1 MRRRSARSRVRWCEH
16 EGSDV
21 QEAREDPGRRDFQQ
35 KTEFQ
40 QKSVYRV
47 QQKTAPQAFK
57 EGSTKPWWNSETWG
71 TPACTR
77 ETERLPQHA
86 WMATAQQC
94 KRRRRRWDTG
104 GLTANNNH
112 AGGVEGLRNDAVVE
126 SQRPKRE
133 RAQTANHVVVKYL
146 DRRARALT
154 ANRRSRSGVGGARRG
169 VRGYGAVNYHKSG
182 GERAEKRDSSAD
194 QTERKQLLGTMLHEV
209 VL

>member
-21 QEAREDPGRRDFQQ
+21 QEAPEDPGRRFSAKDRISAEVGLPRSADDGAAGS
-35 KTEFQ
+35 KGRLNETMVEFRD
-40 QKSVYRV
+40 V
-47 QQKTAPQAFK
+47 
-57 EGSTKPWWNSETWG
+57 E

-94 KRRRRRWDTG
+94 KRRRRWDTG

-112 AGGVEGLRNDAVVE
+112 AGGVAGIRNHAVVE
-126 SQRPKRE
+126 SRRPKRE
-133 RAQTANHVVVKYL
+133 RAQTADHVVVKYF
-146 DRRARALT
+146 DRGARALT

-169 VRGYGAVNYHKSG
+169 VRGYGAVNYHKEEVKG
-182 GERAEKRDSSAD
+182 PKKRDSSAD